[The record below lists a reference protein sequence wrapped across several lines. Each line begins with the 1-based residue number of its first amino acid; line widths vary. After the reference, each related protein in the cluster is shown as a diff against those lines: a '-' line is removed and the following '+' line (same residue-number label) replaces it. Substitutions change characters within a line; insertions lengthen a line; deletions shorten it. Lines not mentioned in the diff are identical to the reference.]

1 MNKRERQRLIL
12 REVRLH
18 NRILIIELA
27 NLLDVS
33 GDTIRRDIIELDKLH
48 KLKRVHGGAHAIGYQ
63 PYNYNA
69 REIFFHKEKMKI
81 AAKSVPL
88 ILENSVSLISGGT
101 TNLELARILD
111 DDIEATFFTP
121 SLPIAMQLLEHK
133 KLEVIMLGGR
143 LSSESQIAYG
153 GNVLNAM
160 ANIRFDNCFLGTNY
174 LDHNNGLTEFD
185 WDVVQLK
192 KAMIA
197 SSSKIIS
204 LTVSGKLG
212 TGQRYKVCE
221 LEKIDTLVTELDPQ
235 HPSLESY
242 QDRGMNIL

>member
-1 MNKRERQRLIL
+1 MTKRERQSIIL

-18 NRILIIELA
+18 NRVLLNELA
-27 NLLDVS
+27 ILLEVS
-33 GDTIRRDIIELDKLH
+33 GDTIRRDIIELDKLL
-48 KLKRVHGGAHAIGYQ
+48 KLKRVHGGAQAIGYQ

-69 REIFFHKEKMKI
+69 HKIFFHNEKMKI
-81 AAKSVPL
+81 AAKAAPL
-88 ILENSVSLISGGT
+88 ILQNSVSLISGGT

-111 DDIEATFFTP
+111 EDLEATFFTP
-121 SLPIAMQLLEHK
+121 SLPIAMQLLAHK

-143 LSSESQIAYG
+143 LSNESQIAYG

-212 TGQRYKVCE
+212 TGQRYKVCD
-221 LEKIDTLVTELDPQ
+221 LEKIDILVTELDPQ
-235 HPSLESY
+235 HPNLEPY
-242 QDRGMNIL
+242 QDRGMFIL